1 MGVAFMTY
9 LSLQQVTEN
18 LKDLPTLPAIVMEM
32 LNSLDQEEVDI
43 NVLAQ
48 KVTQDL
54 ALTAKTLRYA
64 NSPFYSTLIK
74 VTTIQQ
80 AISLL
85 GLETV
90 RQMVLSAALS
100 GCFPENNCRGFDHK
114 AFWRHSNAVAFVS
127 KLIARRMN
135 FNEDVA
141 FTSGLLHDIGLL
153 ALVSLYPREFEQVI
167 AYRKETLATQFEAER
182 KIIGIDHAAVGE
194 ALAQEWNFSEV
205 MKLAIAGH
213 HNPDRPGI
221 GFLASIIHVADGVS
235 HMLSRSTGSEEQA
248 ISVSVVSWNSLN
260 LDQASLDTLIEE
272 ATIRFKK
279 LDQVEL

>member
-1 MGVAFMTY
+1 MTQ

-18 LKDLPTLPAIVMEM
+18 LKDLPTLPAVVMEL
-32 LNSLDQEEVDI
+32 LNSLDQDDADI
-43 NVLAQ
+43 SLLAK

-85 GLETV
+85 GMATV
-90 RQMVLSAALS
+90 KQMVLSAALS
-100 GCFPENNCRGFDHK
+100 GCFPENNCQGFDHK

-127 KLIARRMN
+127 KLIARRMK

-141 FTSGLLHDIGLL
+141 FTAGLLHDIGLL
-153 ALVSLYPREFEQVI
+153 ALVSLFPKQFEEVI
-167 AYRKETLATQFEAER
+167 AYRKTGLATQFEAER
-182 KIIGIDHAAVGE
+182 KILGIDHAAVGE
-194 ALAQEWNFSEV
+194 ALAVEWNFSDV
-205 MKLAIAGH
+205 MKHAIGGH
-213 HNPDRPGI
+213 HEPDRPGV
-221 GFLASIIHVADGVS
+221 GFLASIIHVADGIT
-235 HMLSRSTGSEEQA
+235 HMLNRNDVPATQT

-272 ATIRFKK
+272 ANIKLKK
-279 LDQVEL
+279 IDQFDL